1 MSLDGLGLS
10 LFGKFGFEGLLAI
23 GDVVAVA
30 GWVDKG
36 LVVADA
42 LAGEF
47 WEQVEELAV
56 GSEEDVARKGFEG
69 SEALRVIG
77 GHLGVFGIVDQ
88 VVAGV
93 DVGAA
98 DDDGVQGFAAFFN
111 LHGPGGTS
119 LGVTG
124 GFAGG

>member
-1 MSLDGLGLS
+1 MLRLLAGEFCL
-10 LFGKFGFEGLLAI
+10 KGLLAI

-30 GWVDKG
+30 GGIDKG
-36 LVVADA
+36 LFVPGTFAGVLGEHVVVA
-42 LAGEF
+42 
-47 WEQVEELAV
+47 AV
-56 GSEEDVARKGFEG
+56 GSEEDVAREGFEG
-69 SEALRVIG
+69 SEALRIIG